1 MSQNVRII
9 LNDETEYEY
18 KDVIVSDDKY
28 KITIRSKENGLLLA
42 TINKGDMKQL
52 FTYEQEWDN

>member
-52 FTYEQEWDN
+52 FTYEQE